1 MPEFRISSLRFNYVG
16 TWGTAT
22 TYNRDA
28 VVTYSGKMYVC
39 IVPHTASADFYTDL
53 YKVTAGANTPY
64 WNLLMD
70 GHSWRTAWQPTTL
83 YSLGNIVT
91 YGGTVFICI
100 TNHTSGSIIDLT
112 KFNTLATY
120 SNWNSAWTTNKGY
133 GVGDIVKYGGIV
145 YVCNTLHTSA
155 ATAAL
160 GLEADQAKWAV
171 INNGVEYKGAW
182 TALTRYKTND
192 LVKIGPDVY
201 ISTSGHTS
209 TTTFNSGS
217 NWTLYI
223 PGEEYAGTWGSSSVY
238 QPGDVVSYGGYD
250 YISTSINN
258 TNNIPSVD
266 SVNWNIFNQGYS
278 VQNDWTNSTAYKIG
292 SIVRRNG
299 QLFVARADSSA
310 QDPALSTVTVN
321 YNSTG
326 SSGTTLVANTIFGV
340 YPGMIIAGSAT
351 SGVTTITSGYIS
363 GQTVVS
369 ASLTSTATTTVTN
382 AQTTKTATGTAAQT
396 TIVVSPDNTGLVVGM
411 SVSGTGIGTNA
422 FIATGGISGT
432 TITLTVANAGVVSGT
447 ITFGANAITVGSSSG
462 ISANQGVS
470 ASGVPGTAQVSS
482 VVSTTVILNTA
493 VGAVSGNGT
502 FGTPTII
509 TNASPDTSPTNG
521 ALLSLVGLNY
531 AYWNLINTG
540 VNWASFWINGTQYVV
555 GDLVIYQ
562 NATYRCIQ
570 NHIASFSIGGSGGGT
585 RPDQDTYN
593 AFWTIY
599 TLHARNNALTNQGD
613 IVTRN
618 TAGTGNTAVPV
629 GINQYTLKTNVNQ
642 PAWYKALVTNNVY
655 YVSSTNGTDR
665 TDYGTTWD
673 QPWKT
678 IKYACNFVGAGTQ
691 YPFTN
696 AILTANKTYITT
708 EVLQWMLYQKANAI
722 SPFTTNAT
730 WDQTKTV
737 RDTGLILDALQY
749 DITRG
754 GNSQTVASALSF
766 FAQGTIN
773 QYINTNT
780 ATAMPY
786 LIASLN
792 YAYTTLIPS
801 IISQGAG
808 TSYQSLMGIGTAFTT
823 SASST
828 ITTLNLI
835 TVGDTTNMSV
845 GQAIQ
850 FTGTTFGGITS
861 GQTYYVLNKINS
873 TTITVTAT
881 QFSNTPVAL
890 TSANGTMTVTNV
902 GTKINQT
909 TGLTSAESSLGATSG
924 VAAVQSLL
932 SIITTALS
940 NQSTVAIPAP
950 NTGLTATIFV
960 KTGTYS
966 ETLPITIPANVALV
980 GDELRGAVIQPAIRI
995 STFATQTAG
1004 SPSNTVTVASTAG
1017 MYDQCPILFVNNS
1030 SYTTTSLT
1038 LSAFDA
1044 SILSTTTYYV
1054 IGSSITS
1061 TTFQIS
1067 LTPGGSPITLT
1078 GGTGLMQVFGGDAV
1092 RNMFYM
1098 RNGSGLRNVTLVGL
1112 LGGLTANNDY
1122 LTQRP
1127 TGGSYVSLDPGTGTS
1142 DTSAWIYRKSPYVQ
1156 NVTTFGQG
1164 ATGLKID
1171 GSLHNGGNKS
1181 IVCNDFT
1188 QVISDGIGIWTT
1200 GSGALCE
1207 AVSVFS
1213 YYGYAGY
1220 FAEAGGKIRA
1230 TNGNSSYGTYGV
1242 IAEGFDTSETPIT
1255 AVINNQYA
1263 NATATVVSST
1273 SSNLGILRLTYANA
1287 GTGYNSAVT
1296 NIIQYS
1302 NNFLG
1307 ASWTNDSNVYINQ
1320 NQTSPDGNPNAWTLQ
1335 GLTSGTDSAYLS
1347 QNVSITATGQTFNN
1361 VSGSNITGAGA
1372 GATFNISIGATAYNV
1387 TVNGGGSGYVVGNTI
1402 KVFGSQLGGINGT
1415 NDLTITVS
1423 GLSGSAINGI
1433 STAGTVPA
1441 GSAQNYIISAY
1452 VKYGSAATTDL
1463 LVNFTGTG
1471 TRSSKV
1477 SLNWS
1482 TGVVTPSSE
1491 DGNGGLSPTQYGIV
1505 ALNNSWYR
1513 LWMAVYDTSA
1523 LNNVL
1528 QVRLY
1533 PRGRFG
1539 SAGITYFYG
1548 TQVEFGGTSVTAP
1561 GFYQSTITRKETGYA
1576 DYIITGSGINIAS
1589 VGNETRSNGIYQ
1601 TRVADTGSGVGGN
1614 GYLTSSNNA
1623 QGGNTTSIQ
1632 LSASDTNTASNY
1644 TGMRVFILAG
1654 TGAGQYGYISYFN
1667 ATSKQA
1673 TILKESFVPALVT
1686 SASSSLNLL
1695 NLDATVDV
1703 NSLYINQ
1710 PIQFAPNY
1718 YNTTVTQTSTGNLT
1732 ITATTGGLNN
1742 YFTTSSTTALTVGMS
1757 ISFSGTVVGGVITN
1771 YIYYITN
1778 ILSSTTFQ
1786 VSAVYGGANVLL
1798 NTLSSV
1804 LYTMNYSSGTGYY
1817 NGSTSNMS
1825 ANMPIQFSGTT
1836 LGGTV
1841 AGTLYYVQDV
1851 IDSNTFTISAASV
1864 TTTAS
1869 ATAATINQVTVSSV
1883 NNLVPCNPIY
1893 FSGNGFGGLT
1903 SGTKYYIASIP
1914 DSTHITL
1921 ATSLINVIA
1930 IATAGTSNL
1939 VTVTSTSGFIAG
1951 TPIIFSGNSFGG
1963 IASETIY
1970 YILAVNDAT
1979 TFTMSATVAGSAI
1992 NLFTASG
1999 QMFGRTTPTALT
2011 LTAASG
2017 TMTGT
2022 TTANKFKPSSGQGSM
2037 NALFQTPLFGGLTQG
2052 TTYYILSIN
2061 LGSPNTISLTAS
2073 SGGSSPVNLITSTG
2087 SMQFG
2092 WVGWDNVNPGT
2103 PIASLLD
2110 STTLYFIE
2118 SKLTYSAPPFTSNTT
2133 SPTVQQL
2140 GTAYTG
2146 IAYGNGTWIAVAN
2159 ANSTLSSTTDG
2170 QIWSTVSLPISS
2182 TWSAIAYG
2190 NNYWVVL
2197 ATGSATALVSNSSGQ
2212 SWRQVSLPSST
2223 TWSILGYGNGTFIA
2237 IASGTTT
2244 SAYST
2249 NGGVTWTSMSGLSST
2264 VWKSVAYGA
2273 GIFVAI
2279 AANGTTAYIN
2289 TNTTALSAGWTIGA
2303 LPTGTNYSSIAFGN
2317 GIFVAIQAVSATPAF
2332 SVDGVTWVSSPYSI
2346 LGTSITYGQG
2356 VFVTVNNT
2364 SGACYTSEDGNAWV
2378 TRSIPNSSWSS
2389 IGFGFTSIAGT
2400 STAQY
2405 QGLFISVGGTS
2416 AGTYISAGARAKGR
2430 PNTSSNVIP
2439 TVSMFESGSG
2449 YNTIAPTL
2457 TVFDPNVTSNAS
2469 FALRTGSGV
2478 LASPTF
2484 LNRGQGYQI
2493 SSTSIYINGSGVADN
2508 FQTGAKIY
2516 IKNLLRLA
2524 RPGDDVVFAGNSGIY
2539 KVTDCTALYGTVAPN
2554 IQATI
2559 GISPDMSALLSPG
2572 NGAAVTIRQLY
2583 SQVRLTNHDFL
2594 NIGYGDQLQA
2604 NYPGVPGYT
2613 SVQPQ
2618 NQTIENNYGRVFFT
2632 STDQDG
2638 NFKVGN
2644 LFGVQQATGTVTL
2657 SASQFGLSGLSN
2669 LSLGGIA
2676 VGGSSVTITQFSTDQ
2691 TFVANSDTIIP
2702 TQRAIKA
2709 YLTARLSQ
2717 GGSNTFTGQTTA
2729 GTVVLG
2735 GPNLITSTIPAG
2747 TVGSSVRMKNTVNFT
2762 GSQAGID
2769 GNLMALQFFI
2779 QSVFR

>member
-39 IVPHTASADFYTDL
+39 LVPHTASADFYTDL

-91 YGGTVFICI
+91 YGGTVFICV

-133 GVGDIVKYGGIV
+133 GIGDIVKYGGIV

-155 ATAAL
+155 ATTAL
-160 GLEADQAKWAV
+160 GLEANQASWTI
-171 INNGVEYKGAW
+171 INNGVEYKGVW

-209 TTTFNSGS
+209 TSSFNSGS
-217 NWTLYI
+217 NWTLYL
-223 PGEEYAGTWGSSSVY
+223 PGEEYAGTWSSSTVY

-250 YISTSINN
+250 YISATINN
-258 TNNIPSVD
+258 TNNIPSTDAVD
-266 SVNWNIFNQGYS
+266 WNLFNQGYS
-278 VQNDWTNSTAYKIG
+278 IQNDWTSSTSYKIG
-292 SIVRRNG
+292 SVVRRNG
-299 QLFVARADSSA
+299 QLFVARSDSMA
-310 QDPALSTVTVN
+310 QDPSVSTVSVN

-326 SSGTTLVANTIFGV
+326 SSGTTLVTNTIFGV
-340 YPGMIIAGSAT
+340 YPGMIITGSAT
-351 SGVTTITSGYIS
+351 SSQTTITSGYIS

-369 ASLTSTATTTVTN
+369 ATLASSATTAVSNANVT
-382 AQTTKTATGTAAQT
+382 KSATGTASQT
-396 TIVVSPDNTGLVVGM
+396 TITVSPDNTGLVVGM
-411 SVSGTGIGTNA
+411 NVSGTGIGTNA
-422 FIATGGISGT
+422 YIASGGISGT
-432 TITLTVANAGVVSGT
+432 TITLTVANAGAVSGT
-447 ITFGANAITVGSSSG
+447 ITFGTNAITVVSNSG
-462 ISANQGVS
+462 ISASQGVS
-470 ASGVPGTAQVSS
+470 ATGVPGTAQVSS
-482 VVSTTVILNTA
+482 IVSNTIILNTI
-493 VGAVSGNGT
+493 VTAVSGNGT

-509 TNASPDTSPTNG
+509 TNAAPDTTPTNG
-521 ALLSLVGLNY
+521 ATLSLVGLNY

-540 VNWASFWINGTQYVV
+540 VNWASFWLAGTTYVP

-570 NHIASFSIGGSGGGT
+570 NHSASTGGAGSGNGN
-585 RPDQDTYN
+585 RPDQDTYY
-593 AFWTIY
+593 AYWTIY

-618 TAGTGNTAVPV
+618 TTGTSNIPV
-629 GINQYTLKTNVNQ
+629 SIGTNQYTLKTNVNQ
-642 PAWYKALVTNNVY
+642 PAWYKALVTNNVF

-665 TDYGTTWD
+665 ADYGTTWD

-691 YPFTN
+691 LPFTN
-696 AILTANKTYITT
+696 AILTANKTFITT
-708 EVLQWMLYQKANAI
+708 EILQWMLYQKANAI
-722 SPFTTNAT
+722 SPFTVSST

-737 RDTGLILDALQY
+737 RDAGLILDSLQY

-754 GNSQTVASALSF
+754 GNSQTVAAALSF

-780 ATAMPY
+780 STAMPY
-786 LIASLN
+786 IVASLN
-792 YAYTTLIPS
+792 YAYTTLLPA
-801 IISQGAG
+801 IINQSPA
-808 TSYQSLMGIGTAFTT
+808 TSYQTLMGIGTSFSTT
-823 SASST
+823 ASST
-828 ITTLNLI
+828 ITTLNII
-835 TVGDTTNMSV
+835 TVGDSTQMSV

-850 FTGTTFGGITS
+850 FSGTTFGGINT
-861 GQTYYVLNKINS
+861 GQTYYVLSKINS
-873 TTITVTAT
+873 STITITAT
-881 QFSNTPVAL
+881 QFSSTPVSLA
-890 TSANGTMTVTNV
+890 SASGTMTITNV
-902 GTKINQT
+902 GTKLNQT
-909 TGLTSAESSLGATSG
+909 TGLTSAESGIGSGGLTS
-924 VAAVQSLL
+924 VQSLL

-950 NTGLTATIFV
+950 NSGLTATIFV

-966 ETLPITIPANVALV
+966 ETLPITIPENVALV
-980 GDELRGAVIQPAIRI
+980 GDELRGAVVQPAVRI
-995 STFATQTAG
+995 STFATQTQG
-1004 SPSNTVTVASTAG
+1004 SPFNTVTVNSTAG
-1017 MYDQCPILFVNNS
+1017 LYDQCPILFVNNS
-1030 SYTTTSLT
+1030 SYTPTSLT
-1038 LSAFDA
+1038 LSAFES
-1044 SILSTTTYYV
+1044 SISITTTYYV

-1061 TTFQIS
+1061 TSFQIS
-1067 LTPGGSPITLT
+1067 ATPGGSVFSLT

-1092 RNMFYM
+1092 KNMFYM
-1098 RNGSGLRNVTLVGL
+1098 RNGTGLRNMTLVGL
-1112 LGGLTANNDY
+1112 LGGLTANNAY
-1122 LTQRP
+1122 LSQRP
-1127 TGGSYVSLDPGTGTS
+1127 TGGAYVSLDPGTGVN
-1142 DTSAWIYRKSPYVQ
+1142 DTTVWIFRKSPYVQ

-1171 GSLHNGGNKS
+1171 GSLHAGGNKS

-1188 QVISDGIGIWTT
+1188 QVISDGIGIWCT
-1200 GSGALCE
+1200 GSGALTE

-1242 IAEGFDTSETPIT
+1242 IAEGFDSTETPIT
-1255 AVINNQYA
+1255 AVINNQYT
-1263 NATATVVSST
+1263 NATSTVVAST

-1287 GTGYNSAVT
+1287 GTGYNTAVT

-1307 ASWTNDSNVYINQ
+1307 ASWTNDGNVYVNQ
-1320 NQTSPDGNPNAWTLQ
+1320 NQTSPDGSSNAWTLQ

-1347 QNVSITATGQTFNN
+1347 QNISITATGQTFNN
-1361 VSGSNITGAGA
+1361 VSGSNITGAGSA
-1372 GATFNISIGATAYNV
+1372 ATFNVSIGATAYNV
-1387 TVNGGGSGYVVGNTI
+1387 TVNSGGSGYVVGNTI
-1402 KVFGSQLGGINGT
+1402 KIFGSQLGGINGT

-1423 GLSGSAINGI
+1423 GLSGSAISAI
-1433 STAGTVPA
+1433 TTAGTVPA
-1441 GSAQNYIISAY
+1441 GSAQNYIVSAY
-1452 VKYGSAATTDL
+1452 IKQGSAATTDL
-1463 LVNFTGTG
+1463 FVNFTGTG
-1471 TRSSKV
+1471 TRSSKI
-1477 SLNWS
+1477 SYNWTTS
-1482 TGVVTPSSE
+1482 QVTPSSE
-1491 DGNGGLSPTQYGIV
+1491 DANGGLLPTQYGIV
-1505 ALNNSWYR
+1505 ALNNNWYR

-1523 LNNVL
+1523 LNSTL
-1528 QVRLY
+1528 QLRLY
-1533 PRGRFG
+1533 PRGRYG
-1539 SAGITYFYG
+1539 SAGTVYFYG
-1548 TQVEFGGTSVTAP
+1548 TQVEYGGTVISSP
-1561 GFYQSTITRKETGYA
+1561 GFYQSTIARKETGYA

-1589 VGNETRSNGIYQ
+1589 VGNEIRSNGVYQ
-1601 TRVADTGSGVGGN
+1601 TRVTDTGSGVGGN

-1623 QGGNTTSIQ
+1623 QAGNTTTITISQ
-1632 LSASDTNTASNY
+1632 SDTNTATNY

-1654 TGAGQYGYISYFN
+1654 TGAGQYGYIAYFN
-1667 ATSKQA
+1667 ASSKQA
-1673 TILKESFVPALVT
+1673 TVLKESFTPALVT

-1695 NLDATVDV
+1695 SLDMSVDV

-1710 PIQFAPNY
+1710 PIQFTPNY

-1732 ITATTGGLNN
+1732 ISATTGGTNN
-1742 YFTTSSTTALTVGMS
+1742 YFTTISTVALTVGMGV
-1757 ISFSGTVVGGVITN
+1757 SFSGSVQGGVITN
-1771 YIYYITN
+1771 YIYYITA

-1786 VSAVYGGANVLL
+1786 VSAVYGGATLSL
-1798 NTLSSV
+1798 NTLTGLS
-1804 LYTMNYSSGTGYY
+1804 YTMYYSSGTGYY
-1817 NGSTSNMS
+1817 TGSTSNMT

-1851 IDSNTFTISAASV
+1851 IDSTTFTISAASTTV
-1864 TTTAS
+1864 SITGTTAIS
-1869 ATAATINQVTVSSV
+1869 NQVTVGNV
-1883 NNLVPCNPIY
+1883 NNLIPCNPIY
-1893 FSGNGFGGLT
+1893 FSGNSFGGIT
-1903 SGTKYYIASIP
+1903 SGTRYYIASIS

-1921 ATSLINVIA
+1921 ATSLINVTA

-1951 TPIIFSGNSFGG
+1951 NPILFSGNSFGG
-1963 IASETIY
+1963 IAVETTY

-1979 TFTMSATVAGSAI
+1979 TFTMSATVAGSAV
-1992 NLFTASG
+1992 NLFTATG
-1999 QMFGRTTPTALT
+1999 QLFGRTTPTGVT
-2011 LTAASG
+2011 LTTASG
-2017 TMTGT
+2017 TLTGT
-2022 TTANKFKPSSGQGSM
+2022 STANKFKPTGAQGSM
-2037 NALFQTPLFGGLTQG
+2037 NALFQTPLFAGLSQG

-2061 LGSPNTISLTAS
+2061 LGSPNTISITS
-2073 SGGSSPVNLITSTG
+2073 TSGGSTPVNLVTSTG

-2092 WVGWDNVNPGT
+2092 WLGWDNVNPGT
-2103 PIASLLD
+2103 PIAALLD
-2110 STTLYFIE
+2110 STTLYYIE
-2118 SKLTYSAPPFTSNTT
+2118 SKLTYSAPPFSGSAT

-2140 GTAYTG
+2140 GTAYVG
-2146 IAYGNGTWIAVAN
+2146 IAYGSGTWIAIAN
-2159 ANSTLSSTTDG
+2159 ANSSLSSTVDG
-2170 QIWSTVSLPISS
+2170 QIWSTVSLPVSA
-2182 TWSAIAYG
+2182 TWTAIAYG
-2190 NNYWVVL
+2190 NNYWVAI
-2197 ATGSATALVSNSSGQ
+2197 ATGTSTALVSNSSGQ

-2237 IASGTTT
+2237 IASGTST

-2249 NGGVTWTSMSGLSST
+2249 NGGVTWTSMTGLSST
-2264 VWKSVAYGA
+2264 VWKSIAYGA
-2273 GIFVAI
+2273 GVFVAI
-2279 AANGTTAYIN
+2279 ASNGTTAYIN
-2289 TNTTALSAGWTIGA
+2289 TNTTALSSGWTIGA
-2303 LPTGTNYSSIAFGN
+2303 LPTGTNYTSIAFGN
-2317 GIFVAIQAVSATPAF
+2317 GIFVAIQAVSAAAVY
-2332 SVDGVTWVSSPYSI
+2332 SVDGITWVSSPYSI
-2346 LGTSITYGQG
+2346 LGTSIAYGQG
-2356 VFVTVNNT
+2356 VFVTSNST

-2378 TRSIPNSSWSS
+2378 TRSITNGSWAQLA
-2389 IGFGFTSIAGT
+2389 FGFTSVAGT
-2400 STAQY
+2400 ATSQY
-2405 QGLFISVGGTS
+2405 QGLFIGVGGTS
-2416 AGTYISAGARAKGR
+2416 TGIYISAGTRAKGR
-2430 PNTSSNVIP
+2430 PNTSNNVMASI
-2439 TVSMFESGSG
+2439 SMFEAGSG
-2449 YNTIAPTL
+2449 YTL
-2457 TVFDPNVTSNAS
+2457 TPSMSVFDPNVTANA
-2469 FALRTGSGV
+2469 FFTLRTGSGV

-2484 LNRGQGYQI
+2484 LNRGQGYQV

-2508 FQTGAKIY
+2508 YQTGSKIY
-2516 IKNLLRLA
+2516 IKNLSRLA

-2539 KVTDCTALYGTVAPN
+2539 KITDCTGLYGTTAPN

-2559 GISPDMSALLSPG
+2559 GISPDMSALASPG
-2572 NGAAVTIRQLY
+2572 NGVAVTIRELY

-2594 NIGYGDQLQA
+2594 NIGYGDQLQS
-2604 NYPGVPGYT
+2604 NYPGTPGYT
-2613 SVQPQ
+2613 SVQSQ

-2691 TFVANSDTIIP
+2691 TFVGNSDSIIP

-2735 GPNLITSTIPAG
+2735 GPNLITSTIPQG
-2747 TVGSSVRMKNTVNFT
+2747 TTGSSVQMKNLVNFS
-2762 GSQAGID
+2762 GPQAGID

-2779 QSVFR
+2779 QSVYR